1 VIRGPRTNR
10 ASFKSKGRHDAETS
24 LTLQAVTLLAVM
36 EDFTWVVGGG
46 GSMAAS
52 IISFAEGSEMV
63 QPRGGGRAAGTF
75 QHLVLMSVTSGAG
88 DSCPTWRSL

>member
-1 VIRGPRTNR
+1 
-10 ASFKSKGRHDAETS
+10 
-24 LTLQAVTLLAVM
+24 M
-36 EDFTWVVGGG
+36 VGGG